1 LGHSDAGPSEIGGFR
16 PRFDETGNCHGT
28 NSQSRSNQSM
38 KPAPFVYRRPAT
50 INEMLTLLE
59 DHGEDA
65 KILAG
70 GQSLVPAMNFRL
82 ARPTMLID
90 ANGLPGLSDVVV
102 DGNCLVIGA
111 LTRHATF
118 HNAVVDHPI
127 GRLLARIVRFIAHY
141 PIRQRGTFGG
151 SLCHADPASEW
162 CLAAAVLD
170 AEMLIESKAGPR
182 RVQATDFFKGTFA
195 TALKPNEFLT
205 HIRLPLGRPDL
216 RGGFYEFSRRAG
228 DYALAMA
235 LVILE
240 LDGSRIVGA
249 RLGLG
254 SVADRPIRLHKL
266 EANLIGQPA
275 DEVTFKA
282 VAAEASDLITPTS
295 DIHGSA
301 EYRKDLIKA
310 VLSRALREAAA

>member
-1 LGHSDAGPSEIGGFR
+1 
-16 PRFDETGNCHGT
+16 
-28 NSQSRSNQSM
+28 M
-38 KPAPFVYRRPAT
+38 KPAPFVYHRPVN
-50 INEMLTLLE
+50 INEMLALLE
-59 DHGEDA
+59 EHGNDA

-90 ANGLPGLSDVVV
+90 ANRLPGLSNVVV
-102 DGNCLVIGA
+102 DGKYLVIGA

-118 HNAVVDHPI
+118 HKAVVDHPI
-127 GRLLARIVRFIAHY
+127 GRLLARVVRFIAHY

-162 CLAAAVLD
+162 CLAAAALD
-170 AEMLIESKAGPR
+170 AEMLIESKTGTRCLPA
-182 RVQATDFFKGTFA
+182 QEFFKGTFT
-195 TALKPNEFLT
+195 TALMPNEILT
-205 HIRLPLGRPDL
+205 HIRLPLGSPAL

-228 DYALAMA
+228 DFALAMA
-235 LVILE
+235 LVTLE
-240 LDGSRIVGA
+240 LDGSRIVAA

-254 SVADRPIRLHKL
+254 SVADRPVRLSKL
-266 EANLIGQPA
+266 EANLIGQRA
-275 DEVTFKA
+275 NEATFKA
-282 VAAEASDLITPTS
+282 LAAEASELITPTS

-310 VLSRALREAAA
+310 VLSRALAEAAT